1 MPTTQAI
8 ASGLAVDP
16 KALGD
21 LRARAAKDPQA
32 ALKDAA
38 KEFET
43 LFLDM
48 MMKSMRTAAAGNSE
62 FDSEATRTY
71 TSLLDHEYT
80 RKLAE
85 QGGLGLADLLVKQLS
100 HLKDGHSQ
108 PGAAVKKSGNL
119 PI

>member
-1 MPTTQAI
+1 MDVPVLT
-8 ASGLAVDP
+8 SGLAVDP
-16 KALGD
+16 KSLGN
-21 LRARAAKDPQA
+21 LKAEATKDPDA
-32 ALKDAA
+32 ALRETA
-38 KEFET
+38 KQFET

-100 HLKDGHSQ
+100 HLKDGHSRT
-108 PGAAVKKSGNL
+108 GMAVKKSGDL

>member
-1 MPTTQAI
+1 MDVPALT
-8 ASGLAVDP
+8 SGLAVDP
-16 KALGD
+16 KTLGN
-21 LRARAAKDPQA
+21 LKAEAAKDP
-32 ALKDAA
+32 DAA
-38 KEFET
+38 RKETAKQFET

-48 MMKSMRTAAAGNSE
+48 MLKSMRTAAAGNSE

-100 HLKDGHSQ
+100 HLKDGHAQ
-108 PGAAVKKSGNL
+108 PRAAVKKSGNL

>member
-1 MPTTQAI
+1 MDVPVLT
-8 ASGLAVDP
+8 SGLAVDP
-16 KALGD
+16 KTLGN
-21 LRARAAKDPQA
+21 LKAEAAKDPDA
-32 ALKDAA
+32 ALKETA
-38 KEFET
+38 KQFET

-100 HLKDGHSQ
+100 HLKDGHAQ
-108 PGAAVKKSGNL
+108 PRAAVKKSGNL

>member
-1 MPTTQAI
+1 MDIP
-8 ASGLAVDP
+8 GLAVDP
-16 KALGD
+16 KRLGN
-21 LRARAAKDPQA
+21 LKAEAAKDPDA
-32 ALKDAA
+32 ALKETA
-38 KEFET
+38 KQFET

-100 HLKDGHSQ
+100 HLKDGHSRT
-108 PGAAVKKSGNL
+108 GGAVKKSGNL
-119 PI
+119 PILER

>member
-1 MPTTQAI
+1 
-8 ASGLAVDP
+8 
-16 KALGD
+16 
-21 LRARAAKDPQA
+21 
-32 ALKDAA
+32 
-38 KEFET
+38 
-43 LFLDM
+43 M

-100 HLKDGHSQ
+100 HLKDGHAQ
-108 PGAAVKKSGNL
+108 PRAAVKKSGNL
-119 PI
+119 PDITEGRMIPSRAQAT